1 MNYEKY
7 YKINIL
13 GGYYTML
20 FYKKSFI
27 FTAVIFLTTFFFT
40 QGDLRQ
46 AEAKELKMATFMSA
60 KHPVNKGILPHLAK
74 NIASET
80 GGSLKLKLYPS
91 GQLGKGPKAQ
101 YKRVIENVAEI
112 TFGVHGYTP
121 KLFPRTMTVAQPGVG
136 NSSQEVT
143 KKAWSIY
150 DKHLKSEYAKV
161 KVLGI
166 FANWPAILITR
177 KNPVSKIGDI
187 RGLKIRAPSP
197 SNIPQLRAWGAA
209 AVYMPVTKAYNS
221 LQTGVLD
228 GVYIS
233 PGALYRPWRLAEPGE
248 YVTAG
253 MNGPTTMLYIFM
265 NKQAY
270 EGLSSSHKKAINK
283 HSGRGL
289 SMFAANYWGNIDAK
303 QLATAKNEQKGVK
316 FIQLSQSAAA
326 EFNNATAQSV
336 EQFIAKKE
344 KAGIPARAIYKA
356 VTQ

>member
-1 MNYEKY
+1 
-7 YKINIL
+7 
-13 GGYYTML
+13 ML

-187 RGLKIRAPSP
+187 KGLKIRAPSP

-221 LQTGVLD
+221 LQTVVLD

>member
-1 MNYEKY
+1 
-7 YKINIL
+7 
-13 GGYYTML
+13 ML
-20 FYKKSFI
+20 LCKRSFI
-27 FTAVIFLTTFFFT
+27 FTATIFLTTFFFT
-40 QGDLRQ
+40 QGDLRH
-46 AEAKELKMATFMSA
+46 AEAKELKMATFMSP
-60 KHPVNKGILPHLAK
+60 KHPVNKGILTHLAK
-74 NIASET
+74 NIAAET
-80 GGSLKLKLYPS
+80 GGSLTLKLYPG

-143 KKAWSIY
+143 KKAWGIY
-150 DKHLKSEYAKV
+150 DKYLKTEYSKV

-166 FANWPAILITR
+166 FSNWPAILITR
-177 KNPVSKIGDI
+177 KNSVSKIGDI
-187 RGLKIRAPSP
+187 KGLKIRAPSP

-253 MNGPTTMLYIFM
+253 MSGPTTMLYIFM
-265 NKQAY
+265 NKQVF

-316 FIQLSQSAAA
+316 FIQLSQSAAT
-326 EFNNATAQSV
+326 EFNNATAKSV
-336 EQFIAKKE
+336 EEFIAKKE

>member
-1 MNYEKY
+1 
-7 YKINIL
+7 
-13 GGYYTML
+13 ML
-20 FYKKSFI
+20 LCKRSFI
-27 FTAVIFLTTFFFT
+27 FTATIFLTTFFFT
-40 QGDLRQ
+40 QGDLSH
-46 AEAKELKMATFMSA
+46 AEAKELKMATFMSP
-60 KHPVNKGILPHLAK
+60 KHPVNKGILTHLAK
-74 NIASET
+74 NIAAET
-80 GGSLKLKLYPS
+80 GGSLTLKLYPG

-143 KKAWSIY
+143 KKAWGIY
-150 DKHLKSEYAKV
+150 DKYLKTEYSKV

-166 FANWPAILITR
+166 FSNWPAILITR
-177 KNPVSKIGDI
+177 KNSVSKIGDI
-187 RGLKIRAPSP
+187 KGLKIRAPSP

-253 MNGPTTMLYIFM
+253 MSGPTTMLYIFM
-265 NKQAY
+265 NKQVF

-316 FIQLSQSAAA
+316 FIQLSQSAAT
-326 EFNNATAQSV
+326 EFNNATAKSV
-336 EQFIAKKE
+336 EEFIAKKE

>member
-1 MNYEKY
+1 
-7 YKINIL
+7 
-13 GGYYTML
+13 ML

-187 RGLKIRAPSP
+187 KGLKIRAPSP